1 MWIKLNTPTYNRDC
15 VVAQRDMSSDA
26 AVKGSNLF
34 SFWEPLPVCNHID
47 VFVDRI
53 VDEIGFRIP
62 CRTV

>member
-1 MWIKLNTPTYNRDC
+1 M
-15 VVAQRDMSSDA
+15 VAQRDMSSDA